1 MIVLSFYGKTFVL
14 CFTNP
19 GFICRRS
26 LQHWNYHDD
35 VLMNDDHD
43 EDHDHDDGDVLTY
56 RDDVKCVP
64 KQIHMS
70 FGVGDPE
77 NLLY

>member
-19 GFICRRS
+19 GFTCRRS

-43 EDHDHDDGDVLTY
+43 DDHDDDVLTY
-56 RDDVKCVP
+56 RDDEKCVT
-64 KQIHMS
+64 KCDFD
-70 FGVGDPE
+70 FGVVGDRE